1 MYSPGILTAGSK
13 RSPTIGGAPTTG
25 PVHVPPGPGF
35 PIMASNMLVVIE
47 EQTVTGVSCG
57 ALPNPE

>member
-1 MYSPGILTAGSK
+1 MFIAGLNTFPTNDAPPAGTAQ
-13 RSPTIGGAPTTG
+13 
-25 PVHVPPGPGF
+25 VPPVPGF
-35 PIMASNMLVVIE
+35 PLIASNKLEVDD